1 MGGSRLLQLARKLV
15 EGVAAGTPLTDGDGA
30 PECRTA
36 ISRAY
41 YAAFLVASAYLDRV
55 GFAVQNTPAAHLAVQ
70 FAFNNAGDTVLRKV
84 ATDLGKL
91 HAKRRA
97 ADYELKNL
105 FPEQLSY
112 AQEVIKTAADDIAW
126 LDDVRDT
133 AVPERTGAIAVA
145 VSKWLKAAQNAGLRQ
160 KSGTG

>member
-1 MGGSRLLQLARKLV
+1 MDGRRLLALAEKLV
-15 EGVAAGTPLTDGDGA
+15 EGVAARAPLTGGDGA

-41 YAAFLVASAYLDRV
+41 YAVFLVASAYLDRV

-70 FAFNNAGDTVLRKV
+70 YAFNNAGDAVLRKI

-105 FPEQLSY
+105 SPEQLSY

-126 LDDVRDT
+126 LDDVREN
-133 AVPERTGAIAVA
+133 APPERTGAVAVA
-145 VSKWLKAAQNAGLRQ
+145 VSRWLKLAQNAGLRQ
-160 KSGTG
+160 KSGTH